1 MNSRDSAAT
10 MHRGC
15 SFAILALCL
24 FATTAACAESP
35 SAADE
40 YKAEVGAFYTG
51 IHLKGFGGTINGL
64 GGRFGYNINKYLA
77 VDAEASF
84 MPETHLGN
92 NQLGQ
97 KVQGFI
103 GVKAGMRSR
112 YVGVFAKA
120 RPGVMFIGEVTS
132 GFNCSGNGFATICR
146 PSHNNFALD
155 AGGVIELYPAS
166 RTIIRFD
173 AGDTIVRV
181 RNATAGI
188 LLSTPVT
195 TGDTTHNFQL
205 SLGFGY
211 RF

>member
-1 MNSRDSAAT
+1 MKSHNSGAT
-10 MHRGC
+10 MRQGC
-15 SFAILALCL
+15 CFAILALCL
-24 FATTAACAESP
+24 FAPPATHAQSE

-51 IHLKGFGGTINGL
+51 IHLKGFGGPINGI
-64 GGRFGYNINKYLA
+64 GGRFGYNMNKYLA

-103 GVKAGMRSR
+103 GIKAGMHSR

-132 GFNCSGNGFATICR
+132 GFNCSGTGFATICR

-173 AGDTIVRV
+173 AGDTIVRM

-188 LLSTPVT
+188 LLAPVT
-195 TGDTTHNFQL
+195 TSNTTQNFQL

>member
-1 MNSRDSAAT
+1 MKSHNSGVTIRQ
-10 MHRGC
+10 GC
-15 SFAILALCL
+15 CFAILTCL
-24 FATTAACAESP
+24 FAPTATRAQSRSDAN
-35 SAADE
+35 E
-40 YKAEVGAFYTG
+40 YKAEVGMFYTG
-51 IHLKGFGGTINGL
+51 IHLKGFGETINGL

-132 GFNCSGNGFATICR
+132 GFNCSGTGFATICR

-155 AGGVIELYPAS
+155 AGGAIELYPS
-166 RTIIRFD
+166 CD
-173 AGDTIVRV
+173 AAPKARV
-181 RNATAGI
+181 QVSIYRQNRQAAPRQQPNAKRYRMA
-188 LLSTPVT
+188 
-195 TGDTTHNFQL
+195 
-205 SLGFGY
+205 FGVGVD
-211 RF
+211 

>member
-1 MNSRDSAAT
+1 MNSRNSGAT
-10 MHRGC
+10 MRRGC
-15 SFAILALCL
+15 SFAVLALCL
-24 FATTAACAESP
+24 FATTATRAQSQ

-40 YKAEVGAFYTG
+40 YKVEVGAFYTG

-146 PSHNNFALD
+146 PGHNNFALD

>member
-1 MNSRDSAAT
+1 MRQ
-10 MHRGC
+10 GC
-15 SFAILALCL
+15 CFAILALCV
-24 FATTAACAESP
+24 FAPAAT
-35 SAADE
+35 SAQSQSDADE
-40 YKAEVGAFYTG
+40 YKAEVGMFYTG
-51 IHLKGFGGTINGL
+51 IHLKGFGETINGL
-64 GGRFGYNINKYLA
+64 GGRFGYNINKHLA

-84 MPETHLGN
+84 FPETHLGN

-173 AGDTIVRV
+173 AGDTIVRI

-195 TGDTTHNFQL
+195 TGDTAHNFQL

>member
-1 MNSRDSAAT
+1 MESHNSGT
-10 MHRGC
+10 TVHQGC
-15 SFAILALCL
+15 CFAILALCL
-24 FATTAACAESP
+24 FGPTTTHAQSK
-35 SAADE
+35 SDADE
-40 YKAEVGAFYTG
+40 HKAEVGAFYTG

-64 GGRFGYNINKYLA
+64 GGRFAYNINKYLG

-132 GFNCSGNGFATICR
+132 GFNCNGNGFATICR

-155 AGGVIELYPAS
+155 AGGAIELYPAS
-166 RTIIRFD
+166 RTIIRVD
-173 AGDTIVRV
+173 AGDTIVRI

-188 LLSTPVT
+188 LLSTPVAS
-195 TGDTTHNFQL
+195 GDTTHNFQF

>member
-1 MNSRDSAAT
+1 MNSRNSGAT
-10 MHRGC
+10 MRRGC
-15 SFAILALCL
+15 SFAVLALCL
-24 FATTAACAESP
+24 FATIATRAQSQ

-40 YKAEVGAFYTG
+40 YKVEVGAFYTG

-64 GGRFGYNINKYLA
+64 GGRFGYNINKYIA

-84 MPETHLGN
+84 MPQTHLGN

-120 RPGVMFIGEVTS
+120 RPGIMFIGEVTS

-146 PSHNNFALD
+146 PGHNNFALD

-166 RTIIRFD
+166 RTVIRFD

-205 SLGFGY
+205 SLGF
-211 RF
+211 